1 MDAPYPSDEDRQ
13 ALAAAHDAL
22 AAHGVLSKAG
32 GYDLTSL
39 AAAVYATGG
48 TYGIDLAGG
57 HYQAQV
63 RPQRVTGRGA
73 AIVAVGWAPEVA
85 LAFALA
91 RALAIGD

>member
-1 MDAPYPSDEDRQ
+1 MSTSYPSDADRQ

-22 AAHGVLSKAG
+22 AAHGVLSKAN
-32 GYDLTSL
+32 GYDLTAL

-57 HYQAQV
+57 HYQAQI
-63 RPQRVTGRGA
+63 RPQRVTARGGA
-73 AIVAVGWAPEVA
+73 VVAIGWAPEVA

-91 RALAIGD
+91 QALTIED